1 MCKIDRVIKRCN
13 SLIEELYYTG
23 LEMSKNEYYNKS
35 QKVERMLQYLREE
48 LKVSIIAKD
57 RKDKIET
64 LLYIW

>member
-13 SLIEELYYTG
+13 SLIEEIYYTG
-23 LEMSKNEYYNKS
+23 SDMTKNEYYNKS